1 MRNYITSDFKVDAT
15 NMILI
20 YEPQPRV
27 TLEQE
32 IYLYSDTAE
41 VLLNHMN
48 WRTNVDL
55 INEFG
60 VDNTYDLY
68 LIYDWYAEE
77 LKKLYEKIKK
87 EKWNG

>member
-1 MRNYITSDFKVDAT
+1 MIYSDFRVDAT
-15 NMILI
+15 NMVLV
-20 YEPQPRV
+20 YEPQPKV

-32 IYLYSDTAE
+32 IYLYQDTAN

-60 VDNTYDLY
+60 VYEIYDLY
-68 LIYDWYAEE
+68 LIYSYYAEQ
-77 LKKLYEKIKK
+77 LVKLWEKIKK